1 MELNYKE
8 DVAISSDDLDVE
20 WLRQPSLY
28 MKYAEELAYCND
40 QLKRAEQRLK
50 LVRSDLILDAK
61 EGKVE
66 SLGAKP
72 SDAACEAYY
81 RSHVDHQDAKED
93 YFKAAQA
100 AEMAYLALQGISA
113 KKTAL
118 ENLVKLL
125 TSSYFASPKEP
136 RNLSAEFKRST
147 DSRKQ
152 DLETQARTRIKD
164 GLNASR
170 KDDYVYSSAKEAF
183 ENASIADLPEAAANL
198 LNASRTTRTRRASQ

>member
-8 DVAISSDDLDVE
+8 DVAIDCDSLDVE

-28 MKYAEELAYCND
+28 MKYAEELAYSND
-40 QLKRAEQRLK
+40 RLKRAEQRLK

-72 SDAACEAYY
+72 SDTACEAYY
-81 RSHVDHQDAKED
+81 RSHVDHQAAKEEF
-93 YFKAAQA
+93 FKAAQA

-113 KKTAL
+113 KKVAL
-118 ENLVKLL
+118 ENMVKLL
-125 TSSYFASPKEP
+125 TSSYFAAPKEP

-147 DSRKQ
+147 ESRKQ
-152 DLETQARTRIKD
+152 ELETQVKDRIKD

-170 KDDYVYSSAKEAF
+170 QDSEAQ
-183 ENASIADLPEAAANL
+183 AADSTP
-198 LNASRTTRTRRASQ
+198 TRTRRAPQD